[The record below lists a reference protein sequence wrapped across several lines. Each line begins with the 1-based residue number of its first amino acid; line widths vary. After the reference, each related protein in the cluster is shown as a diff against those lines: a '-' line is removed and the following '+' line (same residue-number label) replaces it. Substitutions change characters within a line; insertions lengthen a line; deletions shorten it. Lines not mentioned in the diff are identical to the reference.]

1 MFLKEARTGDLV
13 DVVDMASLVNP
24 FLSQVTVQY
33 QSGEDLA
40 DLVKINK
47 QQLSFPSGEDLPECW
62 TNGFYR
68 HYPQK

>member
-24 FLSQVTVQY
+24 FSQHVTVQY

-40 DLVKINK
+40 RRDRVH
-47 QQLSFPSGEDLPECW
+47 QQTHRRQVPGLRARDSQG
-62 TNGFYR
+62 GR
-68 HYPQK
+68 